1 MKRCP
6 QCDFIYLDTDEV
18 CDLDGA
24 KLVQAA
30 DPALAFNEATKVQQ
44 SSPRSKSSRSL
55 LRAFAGGLLL
65 GALLFSVYWVFAKR
79 QQTQV
84 NILPLTNRRVQPI
97 KIAPLPTPQWSPSPQ
112 ESPFIPPSVP
122 QADQPKRI
130 AMSKDPVSTSPD
142 AKPSGPIWIKLSN
155 GARIEAEDVWRT
167 KDGVWYRSNGVVT
180 LIKANRVKAIEK
192 AK

>member
-6 QCDFIYLDTDEV
+6 QCDFIYLDTDEI

-24 KLVQAA
+24 KLIQVA
-30 DPALAFNEATKVQQ
+30 DSELASNEATNIQQ
-44 SSPRSKSSRSL
+44 GSARSKSRSL

-65 GALLFSVYWVFAKR
+65 GALLFSVYWVFAR
-79 QQTQV
+79 RQTQEHV
-84 NILPLTNRRVQPI
+84 IVRPQNIRVVEPM

-112 ESPFIPPSVP
+112 ESPFIPPGLP
-122 QADQPKRI
+122 QVEQTKRV

-155 GARIEAEDVWRT
+155 GARIEADEVWRT
-167 KDGVWYRSNGVVT
+167 KEGVWYRRNGVVT

-192 AK
+192 AR